1 MDRNQLIISEI
12 LIELSNRIME
22 NAELKAE
29 VQILKEKI
37 KEMEKQDNENLED
50 NRALPNIQH

>member
-1 MDRNQLIISEI
+1 MDRSQLIISEI

-37 KEMEKQDNENLED
+37 KEMENQNNENLED
-50 NRALPNIQH
+50 NRSLSNIQH